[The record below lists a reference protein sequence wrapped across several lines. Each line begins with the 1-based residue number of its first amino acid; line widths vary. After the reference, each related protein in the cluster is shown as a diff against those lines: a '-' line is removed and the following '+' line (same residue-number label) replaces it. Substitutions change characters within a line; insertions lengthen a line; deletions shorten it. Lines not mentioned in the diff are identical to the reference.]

1 MSTTQ
6 KSGANDPVAIDTSPW
21 LDVFIETP
29 KGSFLKRG
37 WTGDIDFVSP
47 FPCPFNYGSVDGY
60 LGLEGDMLDAVVLGP
75 RLRRGSRVRVR
86 AFGAVGLTDH
96 GMYDDKLICSRQA
109 VSPVQRRMVL
119 MFFRLYAKGK
129 GILNIWRRRSGPNR
143 CEGWKDVRG
152 AMARAR
158 LLGEGVGSK

>member
-1 MSTTQ
+1 MSGT
-6 KSGANDPVAIDTSPW
+6 KEPVAIDNPPW

-37 WTGDIDFVSP
+37 WTGDIDFISP

-96 GMYDDKLICSRQA
+96 GMYDDKLICSPQA
-109 VSPVQRRMVL
+109 VSPVQRRIVL
-119 MFFRLYAKGK
+119 MFFQLYAKGK

-158 LLGEGVGSK
+158 LLGEGDG